1 VLRPVRALSWGC
13 DYKERGSS
21 GLILG
26 ERSLPGRRIGAVR
39 ACPPLPRRQDE
50 RSGIDSM
57 GRGVPPVWFNMSRA
71 EIDLSRG
78 LGISGPM
85 VPFRVLPLRSGGVA
99 RAYGVRR
106 LVVLSPLPR

>member
-1 VLRPVRALSWGC
+1 M
-13 DYKERGSS
+13 
-21 GLILG
+21 
-26 ERSLPGRRIGAVR
+26 PGRRIGAVR
-39 ACPPLPRRQDE
+39 VCPPLPRRQDE

-71 EIDLSRG
+71 EPSRAEIDLSRG
-78 LGISGPM
+78 LGISGTM